1 MNEKIVTNI
10 FWSQGYEKGGQVYI
24 LYSDCTYEAI
34 HTKHSPN
41 EWNIEYMS
49 FKKFADLR
57 ILRQKKYTRE
67 QALQYIQTKDDEFKS
82 FRELEKPTEEELL
95 LEGGL

>member
-10 FWSQGYEKGGQVYI
+10 FWSQGYKKGGQVYI

-34 HTKHSPN
+34 HTKHSPD

-49 FKKFADLR
+49 FKKICR
-57 ILRQKKYTRE
+57 
-67 QALQYIQTKDDEFKS
+67 
-82 FRELEKPTEEELL
+82 P
-95 LEGGL
+95 